1 MSFENILGNDKVK
14 DTLDKALKE
23 NRISHSYLFV
33 GIDGIGKK
41 LFAKEFAR
49 KLLCENQEEDRSC
62 SSCIKLS
69 SDNHPDFKEIQPD
82 EKGSIKIDMIR
93 KMQEE
98 ISQKPIISK
107 RKVYIIED
115 SETMT
120 EEAQNCLLKTL
131 EEPPEYIVI
140 ILLTSNESKLLTT
153 VKSRCLK
160 LPFNEISKD
169 DISTYLKENHEDIID
184 ENLIDMS
191 EGSIG
196 KALKLQEDKAI
207 YQEISKLL
215 NEIDSKDL
223 SYLFNNSEVLY
234 KQKEKINDILNYINI
249 YLFKSKDEN
258 KLGLIKYVEETKKR
272 LSSNSNYDMSIDY
285 LLMKLN
291 EQK

>member
-14 DTLDKALKE
+14 DTLNKSLKE
-23 NRISHSYLFV
+23 NRISHCYLFV

-49 KLLCENQEEDRSC
+49 KLLCESQEEDESC
-62 SSCIKLS
+62 LSCIKLS
-69 SDNHPDFKEIQPD
+69 SDNHPDFKEIKPD
-82 EKGSIKIDMIR
+82 EKGSIKIDVIR
-93 KMQEE
+93 EIQEE

-107 RKVYIIED
+107 RKVYIIID

-140 ILLTSNESKLLTT
+140 ILLSSNESKLLTT

-160 LPFNEISKD
+160 LPFNEISKE
-169 DISTYLKENHEDIID
+169 DINKYLKENYEDVID
-184 ENLIDMS
+184 EKLIEIS
-191 EGSIG
+191 GGSIG

-207 YQEISKLL
+207 YQEVSKLL
-215 NEIDSKDL
+215 NQVDLKDL
-223 SYLFNNSEVLY
+223 SYLFNNSDILY
-234 KQKEKINDILNYINI
+234 KQKEKINDILDYIEI
-249 YLFKSKDEN
+249 YLFNTKDKN
-258 KLGLIKYVEETKKR
+258 KLNLIKYVEETKKR
-272 LSSNSNYDMSIDY
+272 LNSYSNYDMSIDY

-291 EQK
+291 EKK